1 MILIKKFF
9 LNILKNIFQVQ
20 THGYVAIGF
29 SPNGGMKGSD
39 IILARIQN
47 EEIILQDM
55 FAPTNNEQP
64 KLDIQQDI
72 KLIHGYQND
81 THTVVAF
88 ERFVYEFFDD
98 FYCLHY
104 GPNHFLLYT

>member
-1 MILIKKFF
+1 M
-9 LNILKNIFQVQ
+9 KNIFQVQ

-29 SPNGGMKGSD
+29 SPNGAMKGSD
-39 IILARIQN
+39 IILAKIQN

-55 FAPTNNEQP
+55 FAPANNEQP
-64 KLDIQQDI
+64 KLDFQQDV

-88 ERFVYEFFDD
+88 ERFVYEF
-98 FYCLHY
+98 
-104 GPNHFLLYT
+104 

>member
-1 MILIKKFF
+1 MILFKKFF
-9 LNILKNIFQVQ
+9 YNILKNIFQVQ

-64 KLDIQQDI
+64 KLDFQQDV

-81 THTVVAF
+81 THTVIAF
-88 ERFVYEFFDD
+88 ERFVYELFTLWAQSFPS
-98 FYCLHY
+98 L
-104 GPNHFLLYT
+104 